1 MIELLRLLIADDHP
15 AFLAGLRLLLESLG
29 DVEVVGEAG
38 TGEEAVARAVDLAP
52 DVVVMDLQMPTLG
65 GIEAT
70 RQLVAAA
77 PHIRVLILTMFEDE
91 DSVFAALRAGARGYI
106 LKGAGQDEL
115 ARAIRATASGEAI
128 FSPAIASRVIEF
140 FSRSPENQP
149 PRAFP
154 ELTERERE
162 VLELIARG
170 LPNPEITRLL
180 VLSPKTV
187 RNHVS
192 NILTKLQVRDRS
204 EAIVRAREA
213 GLGRAKVPGQIGTSA
228 P

>member
-1 MIELLRLLIADDHP
+1 MMAALRLLIADDHP
-15 AFLAGLRLLLESLG
+15 AFRAGLRLLLESLE

-38 TGEEAVARAVDLAP
+38 TGGEVVEQAQALQP
-52 DVVVMDLQMPTLG
+52 DVVVMDLQMPEMG

-70 RQLVAAA
+70 RAIVQRAPDANVLV
-77 PHIRVLILTMFEDE
+77 LTMFEDE

-106 LKGAGQDEL
+106 LKGAGQEEL
-115 ARAIRATASGEAI
+115 ARAIQAIASGEAI
-128 FSPAIASRVIEF
+128 FSPAIATRVIDF
-140 FSRSPENQP
+140 FARSPADHP
-149 PRAFP
+149 PQAFP

-162 VLELIARG
+162 VLGLIAEG
-170 LPNPEITRLL
+170 LPNPEITRRL

-192 NILTKLQVRDRS
+192 NILAKLQVRDRS

-213 GLGRAKVPGQIGTSA
+213 GLGQPRER
-228 P
+228 